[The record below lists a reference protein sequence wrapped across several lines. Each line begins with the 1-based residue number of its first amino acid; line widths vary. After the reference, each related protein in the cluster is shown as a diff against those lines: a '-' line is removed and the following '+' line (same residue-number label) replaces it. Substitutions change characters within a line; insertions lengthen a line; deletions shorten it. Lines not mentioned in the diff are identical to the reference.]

1 MLSNYYESSGDK
13 MSESFYLAV
22 KSLHI
27 IAVISWMAGLL
38 YLPRLFVYHSENKQ
52 ENSIHLLLST
62 MERRLY
68 RYIMSPALLVT
79 WLSGVTMMVSAG
91 WLVSGWMHSKLFLV
105 LLMTGFHFYLGFQKK
120 KFVLGTSL
128 KSSKFF
134 RYINE
139 IPTLLMI
146 AIVILVVYKAF

>member
-1 MLSNYYESSGDK
+1 
-13 MSESFYLAV
+13 MSEFFYLAV

-38 YLPRLFVYHSENKQ
+38 YLPRLFVYHAENKQ
-52 ENSIHLLLST
+52 ENSIHVVLTT
-62 MERRLY
+62 MEHRLY
-68 RYIMSPALLVT
+68 LYIMSPALLVT
-79 WLSGVTMMVSAG
+79 WLSGVSLMVSAG
-91 WLVSGWMHSKLFLV
+91 WFVSGWMHSKLVLV
-105 LLMTGFHFYLGFQKK
+105 LLMTLFHFYLGLLKK
-120 KFVLGTSL
+120 KFILGTSVH
-128 KSSKFF
+128 SSRFF